1 MNNRNMEISRAAELV
16 GIGSKTLFRELRAR
30 NILTDRNYPLPYY
43 LEHTYFRVETR
54 DWEHPVTGRRMQ
66 YHITTVLPLG
76 MCLISQIAQ
85 DIRNGRHEPTAPHSE
100 PNSQPAHTGSEATST
115 GSSAAGMAATHSHA
129 CSPAVRAA

>member
-1 MNNRNMEISRAAELV
+1 MNRNMEISRAAELV

-85 DIRNGRHEPTAPHSE
+85 DIRNGRHEQTAPHSVA
-100 PNSQPAHTGSEATST
+100 NSQPDHARGAPESAGGGTGRIAGAGGSACAHS
-115 GSSAAGMAATHSHA
+115 
-129 CSPAVRAA
+129 VRAA

>member
-1 MNNRNMEISRAAELV
+1 MNRNMEISRAAELV

-85 DIRNGRHEPTAPHSE
+85 DIRNGRHEQTAPHSQ
-100 PNSQPAHTGSEATST
+100 PNSQPPHQRGAATGA
-115 GSSAAGMAATHSHA
+115 GSSAAGMAGIDSNA
-129 CSPAVRAA
+129 CPADVRAA